1 MIGNKKLILIA
12 AVAIL
17 LITAAGGYLLLKP
30 KESSESVVTSTPT
43 EPSAPKP
50 TSRYQQTAGNFL
62 VTGDEICSEGG
73 KPAVYF
79 FGSSTCS
86 HCMWE
91 KPIAKKV
98 FEEFKDQ
105 ISYHENFDNDED
117 SSVYMKYVDIHS
129 GYVPFLVLGCKYAR
143 MGAGENLGTNEEESK
158 RLEEEAL
165 TAVLC
170 KLTGE
175 RPAEVC
181 SLVKNKVLEVK

>member
-1 MIGNKKLILIA
+1 MGNKKIILIS
-12 AVAIL
+12 AVAVL
-17 LITAAGGYLLLKP
+17 LVVAAGGYLLLKP

-43 EPSAPKP
+43 GPLVPKP

-62 VTGDEICSEGG
+62 VTGDEICAEDG

-79 FGSSTCS
+79 FGSSTCP
-86 HCMWE
+86 HCLWE
-91 KPIAKKV
+91 KPIAQKV